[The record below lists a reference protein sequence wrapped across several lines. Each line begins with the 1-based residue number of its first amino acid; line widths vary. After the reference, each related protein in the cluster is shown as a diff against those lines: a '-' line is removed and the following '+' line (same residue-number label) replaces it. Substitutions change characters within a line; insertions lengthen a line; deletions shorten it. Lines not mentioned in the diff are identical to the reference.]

1 MIQYDISD
9 DVNSFIAKHAES
21 NPTFRLIDIK
31 YQAFG
36 IGTNGYST
44 SHNALIIYEEETE
57 AEKKRRHEIGM
68 AIHEIV
74 KNRLNKEA
82 TDDGKHSI

>member
-1 MIQYDISD
+1 MIRTELIYGVYDISD
-9 DVNSFIAKHAES
+9 DINSFIAKHAES

-36 IGTNGYST
+36 NGTNNYST

-57 AEKKRRHEIGM
+57 AEKKRRHEV
-68 AIHEIV
+68 AI
-74 KNRLNKEA
+74 KRYRLVQEEG
-82 TDDGKHSI
+82 TE